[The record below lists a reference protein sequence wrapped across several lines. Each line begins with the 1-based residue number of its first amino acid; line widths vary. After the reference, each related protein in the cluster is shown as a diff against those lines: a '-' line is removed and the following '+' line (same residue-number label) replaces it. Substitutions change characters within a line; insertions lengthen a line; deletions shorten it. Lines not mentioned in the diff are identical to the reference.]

1 MSSRDNARKEAVAA
15 IRLSSPGHAISP
27 PGHFP
32 FLYLGV
38 ALNFRGDKSNWMV
51 SRVEELQERVIDLQL
66 EFRRLEAKRRKLKRR
81 IDSELDKL
89 LRAKETLKRNR
100 TICV

>member
-1 MSSRDNARKEAVAA
+1 
-15 IRLSSPGHAISP
+15 
-27 PGHFP
+27 
-32 FLYLGV
+32 
-38 ALNFRGDKSNWMV
+38 MV
-51 SRVEELQERVIDLQL
+51 SRVEELQERVIELQL